1 MAAPVVRDV
10 LVRPP
15 RSGALGSEGP
25 VQEATV
31 SCYTG
36 RLGFPGA
43 TNCTVVA
50 EYGPTT
56 AYGTTTAPSP
66 LGTYHEFPIGGL
78 TPGATYHVRV
88 KATDPA
94 DAATPAYSQDYAFTQ
109 TPNDVPPGPTIV
121 HQPLTAVTATTTTIN
136 WTTNPACPP
145 GQVNYSLS
153 PTLSPLSVASEAG
166 GAAVTSHAVPLTGLT
181 ATTRYYYRIFQVAP
195 SGSSTLSSLQTFV
208 TT

>member
-1 MAAPVVRDV
+1 VAAPVVRDV

-43 TNCTVVA
+43 TNCTVEA

-78 TPGATYHVRV
+78 TPGAEYHVRV
-88 KATDPA
+88 RATDPA
-94 DAATPAYSQDYAFTQ
+94 DAATPAYSQDYAFVQ
-109 TPNDVPPGPTIV
+109 TPNEVPPGPTIV
-121 HQPLTAVTATTTTIN
+121 HQPITGLTATGATIN
-136 WTTNPACPP
+136 WTTNPACPS
-145 GQVNYSLS
+145 GQVNYSTS
-153 PTLSPLSVASEAG
+153 PTLQPLFVKSETG
-166 GAAVTSHAVPLTGLT
+166 GTVTTHTAPLTGLT
-181 ATTRYYYRIFQVAP
+181 AATRYYYRIFQTAP
-195 SGSSTLSSLQTFV
+195 AGSSTLSSLQSFLTP
-208 TT
+208 

>member
-1 MAAPVVRDV
+1 VAAPVVRDV

-43 TNCTVVA
+43 TDCTVVA
-50 EYGPTT
+50 EHGPTT
-56 AYGTTTAPSP
+56 AYGTTTAPTP

-94 DAATPAYSQDYAFTQ
+94 DAATPAYSQDYAFVQ

-121 HQPLTAVTATTTTIN
+121 HQPLTGITATTATVN
-136 WTTNPACPP
+136 WTTNPACPS
-145 GQVNYSLS
+145 GTVQYSLT
-153 PTLSPLSVASEAG
+153 PTLQPLLSKSETG
-166 GAAVTSHAVPLTGLT
+166 GNVTTHAVSLTGLT
-181 ATTRYYYRIFQVAP
+181 ATTRYYYRVVQPSVA
-195 SGSSTLSSLQTFV
+195 GGTTVSSLLSFV